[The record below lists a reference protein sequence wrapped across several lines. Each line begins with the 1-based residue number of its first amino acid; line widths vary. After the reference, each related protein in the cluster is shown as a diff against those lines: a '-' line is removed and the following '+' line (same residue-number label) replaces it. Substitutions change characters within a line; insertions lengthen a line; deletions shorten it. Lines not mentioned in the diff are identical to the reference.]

1 MQEISLRGAAATA
14 RLARSLAGRL
24 TGRELLLLE
33 GDLGAGKT
41 TFVRHLAEA
50 LGIEPAWVSS
60 PSFTLVQRY
69 PAGRAGFGLAHAD
82 LYRLPPGSD
91 LEPLGLE
98 DLLSGP
104 DLVVVEWPAAGEALG
119 RECGRPVVRIRL
131 QVTGASSRRAILQE
145 PNGRIGESAKGRR
158 RS

>member
-1 MQEISLRGAAATA
+1 VTREVALRGPAATA
-14 RLARSLAGRL
+14 RLAREIAGTL

-41 TFVRHLAEA
+41 TFVRALAEA
-50 LGIEPAWVSS
+50 LGIDPAWVSS

-69 PAGRAGFGLAHAD
+69 PAGAAGFGLAHAD

-98 DLLSGP
+98 ELLAGD
-104 DLVVVEWPAAGEALG
+104 DLVAVEWPASGHELWQA
-119 RECGRPVVRIRL
+119 CGRPILRIRL
-131 QVTGASSRRAILQE
+131 QVTGATSRKAVVETATGR
-145 PNGRIGESAKGRR
+145 NGDGAKGP
-158 RS
+158 